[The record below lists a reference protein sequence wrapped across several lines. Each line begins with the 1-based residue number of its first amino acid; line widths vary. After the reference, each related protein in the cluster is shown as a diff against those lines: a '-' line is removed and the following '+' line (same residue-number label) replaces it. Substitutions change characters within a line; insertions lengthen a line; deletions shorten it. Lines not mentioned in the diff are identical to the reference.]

1 MTSILGSSLILIA
14 GGISRLG
21 PINPKGDALSEK
33 IGSVRIVSPSFLI
46 KKVANTVQKKAE
58 QQFVGN
64 QQNTSNIKEGET
76 IIDKAPRKPNQ
87 SNNSV
92 GEYVDYEE
100 ID

>member
-1 MTSILGSSLILIA
+1 MGLLKTLVYILFFYYAFKFIMKLLA
-14 GGISRLG
+14 
-21 PINPKGDALSEK
+21 P
-33 IGSVRIVSPSFLI
+33 FLM
-46 KKVANTVQKKAE
+46 KKVADTVQKKAE
-58 QQFVGN
+58 QQFGG
-64 QQNTSNIKEGET
+64 QQPPKSNIKEGET